1 VANDSRG
8 AGGPSGVGGG
18 HDAGGPGADSVESVR
33 RRWGKLYTI
42 VTAGGSS
49 FLVLKDPSTAHLL
62 KAGAELDGETLAALA
77 GPAARTA
84 GLTLAYRLLAMRDRT
99 EHEIRAALGT
109 EGIRTPEVVGDI
121 VETLRRQGYL
131 DDRRLAAGFLRFAEK
146 HRPGGP
152 HLARRKLRKAGVSE
166 EIIEAEIR
174 EALPPGRERELAEAL
189 ARKKL
194 RGAKSREQ
202 AVRRVHGFLARRG
215 FSESVV
221 SAICSKI
228 LKGTFPGE
236 DDDE

>member
-1 VANDSRG
+1 VKG
-8 AGGPSGVGGG
+8 AGEGSGEGGG
-18 HDAGGPGADSVESVR
+18 LGADVVEGVR
-33 RRWGKLYTI
+33 RRWGKLYT
-42 VTAGGSS
+42 VTTSGGSS
-49 FLVLKDPSTAHLL
+49 YLVLKDPSTAHLL
-62 KAGAELDGETLAALA
+62 KAGAELDGEALETLR
-77 GPAARTA
+77 GPGARTA

-99 EHEIRAALGT
+99 EHEIRAALAA

-131 DDRRLAAGFLRFAEK
+131 DDRRLAAGFMRFAAR

-166 EIIEAEIR
+166 EIIEEEIR
-174 EALPPGRERELAEAL
+174 EALPPERERELAEAL
-189 ARKKL
+189 AVKKL

-221 SAICSKI
+221 RGICSKI
-228 LKGTFPGE
+228 LKGTFPGD

>member
-1 VANDSRG
+1 MANEL
-8 AGGPSGVGGG
+8 
-18 HDAGGPGADSVESVR
+18 DSVESVR

-42 VTAGGSS
+42 TTAHGSS
-49 FLVLKDPSTAHLL
+49 FLVLKDPSTAHFL
-62 KAGAELDGETLAALA
+62 KAGAELDGEALETLV

-84 GLTLAYRLLAMRDRT
+84 GLALAYRLLAGRDRT
-99 EHEIRAALGT
+99 EHEIRVALGT
-109 EGIRTPEVVGDI
+109 EGIRTPEVVADI

-131 DDRRLAAGFLRFAEK
+131 DDRRLAAGYMRFAAR

-174 EALPPGRERELAEAL
+174 EALPPERERELAEAL

-194 RGAKSREQ
+194 KGAKSREQ

-215 FSESVV
+215 FSEGVV

>member
-1 VANDSRG
+1 VANELDR
-8 AGGPSGVGGG
+8 
-18 HDAGGPGADSVESVR
+18 VESVR

-42 VTAGGSS
+42 MTASGSS
-49 FLVLKDPSTAHLL
+49 FLVLKDLSTAQFL
-62 KAGAELDGETLAALA
+62 KVGAELDGETLGTLV
-77 GPAARTA
+77 GTAARTA

-99 EHEIRAALGT
+99 EHEIRAALVT
-109 EGIRTPEVVGDI
+109 EGIRTPEVVADI

-131 DDRRLAAGFLRFAEK
+131 DDRRLAAGFMRFAAK

-174 EALPPGRERELAEAL
+174 EALPPERERELAEAL

-194 RGAKSREQ
+194 RGATDRIK

>member
-1 VANDSRG
+1 M
-8 AGGPSGVGGG
+8 
-18 HDAGGPGADSVESVR
+18 
-33 RRWGKLYTI
+33 
-42 VTAGGSS
+42 TAGGSS
-49 FLVLKDPSTAHLL
+49 FLVLKDLSTAQFLR
-62 KAGAELDGETLAALA
+62 AGAELDGETLETLV

-109 EGIRTPEVVGDI
+109 EGIRTPEVVADI

-131 DDRRLAAGFLRFAEK
+131 DDRRLAAGFMRYAAK

-174 EALPPGRERELAEAL
+174 EALPPERERELAEAL

-194 RGAKSREQ
+194 RGATDRIK

>member
-1 VANDSRG
+1 VAND
-8 AGGPSGVGGG
+8 PK
-18 HDAGGPGADSVESVR
+18 DAGGVHGADGASSADVVESVR
-33 RRWGKLYTI
+33 RRWGKLYT
-42 VTAGGSS
+42 VTTTNGSS
-49 FLVLKDPSTAHLL
+49 FLVLKDPSTAQFL
-62 KAGAELDGETLAALA
+62 KAGAELDGEALETLG

-99 EHEIRAALGT
+99 EHEIRAACGT
-109 EGIRTPEVVGDI
+109 EGIRTPEVVAEI

-131 DDRRLAAGFLRFAEK
+131 DDRRLAAGFMRYAAK

-174 EALPPGRERELAEAL
+174 EALPPERERELAEAL

-194 RGAKSREQ
+194 RGATDRIK

-236 DDDE
+236 HDDE

>member
-1 VANDSRG
+1 VANDSKG
-8 AGGPSGVGGG
+8 
-18 HDAGGPGADSVESVR
+18 AGGPGADSVESVR

-42 VTAGGSS
+42 VTALGSS

-62 KAGAELDGETLAALA
+62 KAGAELDGEALEALA
-77 GPAARTA
+77 GPGARTA

-99 EHEIRAALGT
+99 EHEIRAALAV
-109 EGIRTPEVVGDI
+109 EGIRTPEVVADI

-131 DDRRLAAGFLRFAEK
+131 DDRRLAAGFMRFAAR

-166 EIIEAEIR
+166 EIIEEEIR
-174 EALPPGRERELAEAL
+174 EALPPERERELAEAL

>member
-1 VANDSRG
+1 VANDVKGEGGASRE
-8 AGGPSGVGGG
+8 GG
-18 HDAGGPGADSVESVR
+18 DPGADSVESVR

-42 VTAGGSS
+42 ATAGGSS

-62 KAGAELDGETLAALA
+62 KAGAELDGEALETLN

-109 EGIRTPEVVGDI
+109 EGIRTPEVVADI
-121 VETLRRQGYL
+121 VDTLRRQGYL
-131 DDRRLAAGFLRFAEK
+131 DDRRLAAGFMRFAAK

-166 EIIEAEIR
+166 EIIEEEIR
-174 EALPPGRERELAEAL
+174 EALPPARERELAEAL

-194 RGAKSREQ
+194 RGTKSREQ

>member
-1 VANDSRG
+1 MANDPKD
-8 AGGPSGVGGG
+8 ADGV
-18 HDAGGPGADSVESVR
+18 HGADVVEGVR
-33 RRWGKLYTI
+33 RRWGKLYT
-42 VTAGGSS
+42 VTTANGSS

-62 KAGAELDGETLAALA
+62 EIDAEIDGEMLEELA
-77 GPAARTA
+77 GPLARTA

-99 EHEIRAALGT
+99 EHEIRAALAV
-109 EGIRTPEVVGDI
+109 EGIRTPEVVADI

-131 DDRRLAAGFLRFAEK
+131 DDRRLAAGFMRFAAK

-152 HLARRKLRKAGVSE
+152 HQARRKLRKAGVSE

-174 EALPPGRERELAEAL
+174 EALPPERERELAEAL

-194 RGAKSREQ
+194 KGAKSREQ

-215 FSESVV
+215 FSENVV
-221 SAICSKI
+221 RGICSKI
-228 LKGTFPGE
+228 LRGTFPGE

>member
-1 VANDSRG
+1 MGNDPKDAGGVHGANG
-8 AGGPSGVGGG
+8 AGG
-18 HDAGGPGADSVESVR
+18 ADVVESVR
-33 RRWGKLYTI
+33 RRRGKLYT
-42 VTAGGSS
+42 VTTTNGSS
-49 FLVLKDPSTAHLL
+49 FLVLKDPSTAQFL
-62 KAGAELDGETLAALA
+62 KAGAELDGEALETLV

-84 GLTLAYRLLAMRDRT
+84 GLALAYRLLAMRDRT
-99 EHEIRAALGT
+99 EHEIRAALGA
-109 EGIRTPEVVGDI
+109 EGIRTPEVVAEI

-131 DDRRLAAGFLRFAEK
+131 DDRRLAAGFMRFAAR

-166 EIIEAEIR
+166 EIIEEEIR
-174 EALPPGRERELAEAL
+174 EALPPERERELAEAL

-194 RGAKSREQ
+194 RGATDRIK

-236 DDDE
+236 DDGE

>member
-1 VANDSRG
+1 MANDPKGGGVHDADGVRG
-8 AGGPSGVGGG
+8 ADV
-18 HDAGGPGADSVESVR
+18 VESVR

-42 VTAGGSS
+42 TTAGGSS
-49 FLVLKDPSTAHLL
+49 FLVLKDPSTAQFL
-62 KAGAELDGETLAALA
+62 KAGAELDSEALETLG

-84 GLTLAYRLLAMRDRT
+84 GLALAYRLLAGRDRT

-109 EGIRTPEVVGDI
+109 EGIRTPEVVADI

-131 DDRRLAAGFLRFAEK
+131 DDRRLTTAFMQYAAK

-166 EIIEAEIR
+166 EIIEEEIR
-174 EALPPGRERELAEAL
+174 EALPPERERELAEAL
-189 ARKKL
+189 ARKKR
-194 RGAKSREQ
+194 RGATDRIK

-228 LKGTFPGE
+228 LKGTFPG
-236 DDDE
+236 DHNDE

>member
-1 VANDSRG
+1 MAND
-8 AGGPSGVGGG
+8 PK
-18 HDAGGPGADSVESVR
+18 DAGGARGADSGADSVERVR
-33 RRWGKLYTI
+33 RRWGKLYT
-42 VTAGGSS
+42 VTCSSGSS
-49 FLVLKDPSTAHLL
+49 FLVLKDPSTARFLEV
-62 KAGAELDGETLAALA
+62 GAPLDGEALETLG

-84 GLTLAYRLLAMRDRT
+84 GLTFAYRKLAMRDRT
-99 EHEIRAALGT
+99 EREIRAALGT
-109 EGIRTPEVVGDI
+109 EGIRTPEVVAEI

-131 DDRRLAAGFLRFAEK
+131 DDRRLAAGFMRFTAK

-174 EALPPGRERELAEAL
+174 ESLPSERERELAEAL

-194 RGAKSREQ
+194 RGAGDRIK

-221 SAICSKI
+221 GAICSKI

>member
-1 VANDSRG
+1 MANDSKS
-8 AGGPSGVGGG
+8 AGGV
-18 HDAGGPGADSVESVR
+18 HGADGASSADVVESVR
-33 RRWGKLYTI
+33 RRWGKLYT
-42 VTAGGSS
+42 VTTTNGSS
-49 FLVLKDPSTAHLL
+49 FLVLKDPSTAQFL
-62 KAGAELDGETLAALA
+62 KAGAELDGEALETLG

-99 EHEIRAALGT
+99 EHEIRAACGT
-109 EGIRTPEVVGDI
+109 EGIRTPEVVAEI

-131 DDRRLAAGFLRFAEK
+131 DDRRLAAGFMRYAAK

-174 EALPPGRERELAEAL
+174 EALPPERERELAEAL

-194 RGAKSREQ
+194 RGATDRIK

-236 DDDE
+236 HDDE